1 LTKDFPLLVTFNDS
15 SFIIQNKI
23 TRTVVA
29 TGRCDDG
36 LHVLERGN
44 VVFIFVL
51 NKSVLAASY
60 DLWHAHLGHVNH
72 SIISLLNKK
81 GHLSLTSILPNPD
94 ICVTY
99 QIAKSHKLSFSTNN
113 TRSNSIL
120 GLIHC
125 DICDPTPIKSKLGFA
140 YYMIFVDDH
149 SRFT

>member
-1 LTKDFPLLVTFNDS
+1 MMLDSTTLTTSEQYVGKDKVIVGNGAPLPITHTGTSQPSPNLKLLDVLLVPHLTKNLLSISKLTKDFPLLVTFNDS

-60 DLWHAHLGHVNH
+60 DL
-72 SIISLLNKK
+72 
-81 GHLSLTSILPNPD
+81 
-94 ICVTY
+94 
-99 QIAKSHKLSFSTNN
+99 
-113 TRSNSIL
+113 
-120 GLIHC
+120 
-125 DICDPTPIKSKLGFA
+125 
-140 YYMIFVDDH
+140 
-149 SRFT
+149 

>member
-1 LTKDFPLLVTFNDS
+1 MTPDSTALTTFEQYVGKDKVIVGNGAPLPITHTGTSQPFPNLKLLYVLLVPHLTKNLLSISKLTKDFPVLVTFNDS

-60 DLWHAHLGHVNH
+60 DL
-72 SIISLLNKK
+72 
-81 GHLSLTSILPNPD
+81 
-94 ICVTY
+94 
-99 QIAKSHKLSFSTNN
+99 
-113 TRSNSIL
+113 
-120 GLIHC
+120 
-125 DICDPTPIKSKLGFA
+125 
-140 YYMIFVDDH
+140 
-149 SRFT
+149 

>member
-1 LTKDFPLLVTFNDS
+1 MMPDSTTLTTSEQYVGKDKVIVGNGAPLPITHTGTSQPSPNLKLLDVLLVPHLTKNLLSISKLTKDFPLLVTFNDS

-60 DLWHAHLGHVNH
+60 DL
-72 SIISLLNKK
+72 
-81 GHLSLTSILPNPD
+81 
-94 ICVTY
+94 
-99 QIAKSHKLSFSTNN
+99 
-113 TRSNSIL
+113 
-120 GLIHC
+120 
-125 DICDPTPIKSKLGFA
+125 
-140 YYMIFVDDH
+140 
-149 SRFT
+149 